1 MPERSGVL
9 VATLEGPTWA
19 EMRCRIHVAERGGRY
34 VALLNVA
41 TNMPERSGV
50 LVEGGR
56 WATLFQHDRDGD
68 YRSGSCV
75 SDVLSLG

>member
-19 EMRCRIHVAERGGRY
+19 EMHCRIHVADLGGRY

-41 TNMPERSGV
+41 TNMPERSGM
-50 LVEGGR
+50 LVEAGPR
-56 WATLFQHDRDGD
+56 ATLFQHARDGD

-75 SDVLSLG
+75 SGVFSVG